1 MGAKEDNKLRDFHDA
16 ADVNKFERWDASLIN
31 FMNNHKVSV
40 QCIVSP
46 SNYIESKWV
55 AKTEYYTGEGNTI
68 RSAIANLEKS
78 IYGDN
83 AYDR

>member
-1 MGAKEDNKLRDFHDA
+1 MSDLHEAAEEHKKERS
-16 ADVNKFERWDASLIN
+16 DASLIN
-31 FMNNHKVSV
+31 FMHNHKVSL
-40 QCIVSP
+40 QCIVS
-46 SNYIESKWV
+46 SSSYIENKWV
-55 AKTEYYTGEGNTI
+55 AKTEFYTGEGNTI